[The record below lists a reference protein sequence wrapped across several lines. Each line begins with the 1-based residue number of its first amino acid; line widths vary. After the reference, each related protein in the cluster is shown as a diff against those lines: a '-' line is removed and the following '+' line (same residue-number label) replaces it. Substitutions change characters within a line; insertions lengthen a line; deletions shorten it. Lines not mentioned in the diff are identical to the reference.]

1 MQKIILLAVALF
13 SFASLQAQEKKIEYK
28 VAAIGFYNCENLYD
42 TLDQENVKDEEFL
55 PRGKKNYTPAVYLDK
70 LGKLSDVI
78 SQLGKE
84 VTPDGL
90 AIMGMAEIENESVIQ
105 DLIKMPK
112 LVDRGYK
119 VIHYDSP
126 DLRGV
131 DVAMIYQPKYFTPIY
146 SAPVTMHLTN
156 SDGSPKYTRDIL
168 YVKGLLDGDTIHVM
182 VNHWPSRLGGS
193 AASEPG
199 RVAVAQVCKN
209 ISDSLM
215 RVNPESKI
223 LIMGDLNDDPVNKS
237 CAEIIGAKADKKDVY
252 PGQFYNPMYKFYKAG
267 IGTLAYDDAWNLF
280 DQIMISYGTVNEK
293 NSGYHYYK
301 TKIFNE
307 TFLTNKSGAF
317 KGYPNRTYLGD
328 RYNGGYSDHFPV
340 YLFFVKPIK

>member
-1 MQKIILLAVALF
+1 MQKIILLAIALF
-13 SFASLQAQEKKIEYK
+13 SFVSLQAQDKKAEYK

-55 PRGKKNYTPAVYLDK
+55 PRGKKNYTSAVYLDK
-70 LGKLSDVI
+70 LNHLSDVI

-105 DLIKMPK
+105 DLVNRPK
-112 LVDRGYK
+112 LIDRGYK
-119 VIHYDSP
+119 IIHYDSP

-146 SAPVTMHLTN
+146 SAPITMHLTN
-156 SDGSPKYTRDIL
+156 SDGSPKFTRDIL

-182 VNHWPSRLGGS
+182 VNHWPSRLGGA
-193 AASEPG
+193 AASAPG
-199 RVAVAQVCKN
+199 RNAVAQVCKN

-215 RVNPESKI
+215 RVNPEAKI
-223 LIMGDLNDDPVNKS
+223 MVMGDLNDDPVNAS
-237 CAEIIGAKADKKDVY
+237 CAEVMGAKAEKKDVY
-252 PGQFYNPMYKFYKAG
+252 AGQFYNPMYKFYKAG

-280 DQIMISYGTVNEK
+280 DQIMISYGTLNEK
-293 NSGYHYYK
+293 NGGYHYYK
-301 TKIFNE
+301 TRIFNE
-307 TFLTNKSGAF
+307 TFLTTKSGAF
-317 KGYPNRTYLGD
+317 KGYPHRTYIGD
-328 RYNGGYSDHFPV
+328 RYDGGYSDHFPV
-340 YLFFVKPIK
+340 YLFFVKPK